1 MLSIKKVIAIL
12 LFSVTLHTAHA
23 QFMDTLHT
31 AFTGKKSF
39 DFRFEGRW
47 SFVNHDLTTVQSL
60 KMGVNFGRKISLGG
74 GYSWLKT
81 DVKDNFV
88 LHDDE
93 LKRDTVISKTLKL
106 HYVCYYADYI
116 FYKSRRWQYSVPMQ
130 FGMGTTSFE
139 YQYNTVKYKE
149 NKHFIAL
156 YEPGINV
163 KYKIFRWMGVG
174 ANVGY
179 RIVLKNNNFLS
190 KKFNSPI
197 YSAGILIYWN
207 ELALTAFPKNK
218 KIQDKLGPS
227 DW

>member
-1 MLSIKKVIAIL
+1 MKKIISIIL
-12 LFSVTLHTAHA
+12 LVFSLQSAKA

-31 AFTGKKSF
+31 AFTGKKTV

-60 KMGVNFGRKISLGG
+60 KMGINFGKKISLGG

-88 LHDDE
+88 LHDNE
-93 LKRDTVISKTLKL
+93 LKKDTSIFKTLRL

-116 FYKSRRWQYSVPMQ
+116 FYKSKRWQYSAPMQ
-130 FGMGTTSFE
+130 FGMGSTRFDYT
-139 YQYNTVKYKE
+139 YNGEKVKE
-149 NKHFIAL
+149 AKHFIAL

-163 KYKIFRWMGVG
+163 KYKIFRWMGLG

-190 KKFNSPI
+190 KKFNSPF
-197 YSAGILIYWN
+197 YSAGVLIYWN
-207 ELALTAFPKNK
+207 ELALAMFPKNRK
-218 KIQDKLGPS
+218 VQDKLGPS